1 MITRIKKLIDTIAFG
16 NETKF
21 AELCH
26 ISQAN
31 MNRQMAGTR
40 KLSLDTV
47 VNILKNVPNLS
58 ADWLMLG
65 IGSMYRNENNDSLL
79 IDTIR
84 TLTDTINEKSKTIDA
99 LKKEIEELKR

>member
-1 MITRIKKLIDTIAFG
+1 MISRIKKLIDTIAFG

-47 VNILKNVPNLS
+47 TNILKNVPNLS

-65 IGSMYRNENNDSLL
+65 IGGMYRSENNDSLL

-84 TLTDTINEKSKTIDA
+84 TLTDTINEKNKTIDA
-99 LKKEIEELKR
+99 LKKEIEELKH